1 MPNPDG
7 PALKIYMPSEN
18 SSKVIQCWCKRWDED
33 NYGIILETFLGSAN
47 RNLLFANVVPGAQ
60 RELWNILGKPK
71 FIDATYQKQNTL
83 WLQPVS
89 GYGLS
94 GIRRGREV
102 AVKSISDQFIN
113 PDYFN
118 VKIEAV
124 RIDNV

>member
-1 MPNPDG
+1 MPTQDG
-7 PALKIYMPSEN
+7 PALKIYMPSQN
-18 SSKVIQCWCKRWDED
+18 AANYIQCWCKRFDED
-33 NYGIILETFLGSAN
+33 NYNVVIETFLGSAN
-47 RNLLFANVVPGAQ
+47 RNLLFAHVVPGAQ

-83 WLQPVS
+83 WLEPVS

-94 GIRRGREV
+94 GIRKSREV
-102 AVKSISDQFIN
+102 AVKSISDQLIT

-124 RIDNV
+124 RIDIE